1 MQKYRG
7 WRNHDIGSGH
17 CGAIIPITLEHSYGI
32 EVDGH
37 FPVGDYQL
45 WYHSTFLIAA
55 LADKALLTRL
65 VLIVAQGEQ
74 ES

>member
-1 MQKYRG
+1 MQKYRR

-17 CGAIIPITLEHSYGI
+17 CGAIIPLPLEHSHSI
-32 EVDGH
+32 EIDGH
-37 FPVGDYQL
+37 FPVGDNQL
-45 WYHSTFLIAA
+45 WYHSTFLIAT
-55 LADKALLTRL
+55 LTDKAQLTKL